1 VRKLEEVSPA
11 APAIRVMTEADLP
24 AVVEV
29 EKKAFKNPW
38 SPELIRRELGHDWST
53 ILLAEVPGPEGRPS
67 LLGLCIFWVVHD
79 EVHILNVATDPAY
92 QRRGVARALLH
103 ETLAR
108 GRKRR
113 CTLATLEVRRTNEA
127 ALGLYKGL
135 GFRPVGVRPNYY
147 ADEGEDAVVMV
158 LDL

>member
-1 VRKLEEVSPA
+1 MRRLDSPRPA
-11 APAIRVMTEADLP
+11 AVTLRLMTEADLP

-29 EKKAFKNPW
+29 ERAAFRNPW
-38 SPELIRRELGHDWST
+38 SPELIRRELQHDWST
-53 ILLAEVPGPEGRPS
+53 ILLAEEPGPDGRPV
-67 LLGLCIFWVVHD
+67 LLGLCIFWLVHD
-79 EVHILNVATDPAY
+79 EVHILNVATDPAH
-92 QRRGVARALLH
+92 QRRGVARALME

-108 GRKRR
+108 GRTRR
-113 CTLATLEVRRTNEA
+113 CSLATLEVRRSNEPA
-127 ALGLYKGL
+127 IALYRRF